1 MRKDEVRNKKNISRG
16 LRRALA
22 LTAALALMLMAKF
35 ATAPAPNVNS
45 STTSSVTPILR
56 PRWDFSSKMF
66 SFRLDKGIP
75 LLSDFL
81 GECGYSAS
89 SPGTYGIRKQFT

>member
-1 MRKDEVRNKKNISRG
+1 MPLSQPDFFSQTRIFVKNPC
-16 LRRALA
+16 LRE
-22 LTAALALMLMAKF
+22 K
-35 ATAPAPNVNS
+35 
-45 STTSSVTPILR
+45 I
-56 PRWDFSSKMF
+56 
-66 SFRLDKGIP
+66 RLDKGIP